1 MDEPMV
7 AGRLRPRNEVTRSIQ
22 SDSQPLSLLSQIWLM
37 VSPLLPLLFV
47 VGWFLCRGFFDDDE
61 QFLLTSLLAAL
72 ATALLVFFLRRPVEG
87 MFPIVILFAIFLVG
101 YYFKFYWLVLT
112 LDASGVQGAREFLD
126 PMIQPFL
133 YSENILRAFEL
144 STWGFISFCAGAIA
158 CVWFGMAP
166 RSLRAV
172 ELPGGRPKTLSKV
185 RVLSV
190 IYIVV
195 ALGIGLIT
203 SLLIYSLGIGVHG
216 RLNVQ
221 LPYNLAGIIHY
232 MNQLV
237 VPSLLI
243 FVMAWADHRGMRTYW
258 WASFVG
264 LIAYGVGVMLL
275 TASRGALVVAVV
287 IPVGTLWLVYRRL
300 TRRRAF
306 FLVILFLV
314 VALLRPVFTG
324 YRRLRVDRYA
334 NIGLTEMMVRAYQTA
349 GSVGIADSS
358 ITYQWVL
365 DRFMTIAVRVI
376 GVDSVLYLAPLE
388 SVEIDISWI
397 GSVLLGRQS
406 LSRRFTQDIVGYGP
420 TVVTHYSAPSLVGGL
435 YFLGGVMGI
444 AVGVFAV
451 VLISQWIWVRLCRSR
466 WWTAPLALTQ
476 AAGLAFSVGSEGTFE
491 SVLRDVFV
499 TVAVIVGLEFVSR
512 VKIGGRSC

>member
-1 MDEPMV
+1 MV
-7 AGRLRPRNEVTRSIQ
+7 AGRLTPRNEATRSIQ
-22 SDSQPLSLLSQIWLM
+22 PDSQPLSFFSRLWIV

-47 VGWFLCRGFFDDDE
+47 VGWFLCRDFFGDDE
-61 QFLLTSLLAAL
+61 RFLLTSLLATL
-72 ATALLVFFLRRPVEG
+72 ATVVLVFFLRRPIEG
-87 MFPIVILFAIFLVG
+87 MFPLVILFAIFLVG

-112 LDASGVQGAREFLD
+112 LDASGVQGARKFLD

-144 STWGFISFCAGAIA
+144 STWGFVSFCSGAIV

-172 ELPGGRPKTLSKV
+172 KLPEDRPKILSKAK
-185 RVLSV
+185 VLSV

-203 SLLIYSLGIGVHG
+203 NLLIYSLGIGIHG
-216 RLNVQ
+216 RENVR
-221 LPYNLAGIIHY
+221 LPYNLTGTIHY
-232 MNQLV
+232 MNELV

-243 FVMAWADHRGMRTYW
+243 LVMAWSDRKGLRTYW
-258 WASFVG
+258 WASLMG
-264 LIAYGVGVMLL
+264 LIAYGIGVMFLK
-275 TASRGALVVAVV
+275 ASRGALVVAVV
-287 IPVGTLWLVYRRL
+287 IPVGTLWLLYRRF
-300 TRRRAF
+300 TRRRAI
-306 FLVILFLV
+306 FLVVMFLV

-324 YRRLRVDRYA
+324 YRRLRVDRYS
-334 NIGLTEMMVRAYQTA
+334 NVGLTEMMIRAYQA
-349 GSVGIADSS
+349 ARSAEIADTS
-358 ITYQWVL
+358 ITYHWFL

-388 SVEIDISWI
+388 SIEVDISWI
-397 GSVLLGRQS
+397 VSVLLGRQS

-444 AVGVFAV
+444 GVGVFVV

-466 WWTAPLALTQ
+466 WRTAPLALTQ
-476 AAGLAFSVGSEGTFE
+476 AAGLAFNIGSEGAFE
-491 SVLRDVFV
+491 SLLRNILV
-499 TVAVIVGLEFVSR
+499 VIAIIAGLEFVSR
-512 VKIGGRSC
+512 IKLGGRSR